1 MERLGSFLDRLK
13 SDFTAMKSLYGGMP
27 SCKTFFHRILLDK
40 ASKNQALK
48 LEFSLKSFGKI
59 IVFCF

>member
-13 SDFTAMKSLYGGMP
+13 SDFTAMKSLYGGMS

-40 ASKNQALK
+40 ASKNQSAK
-48 LEFSLKSFGKI
+48 LIFFIKI
-59 IVFCF
+59 YIEK